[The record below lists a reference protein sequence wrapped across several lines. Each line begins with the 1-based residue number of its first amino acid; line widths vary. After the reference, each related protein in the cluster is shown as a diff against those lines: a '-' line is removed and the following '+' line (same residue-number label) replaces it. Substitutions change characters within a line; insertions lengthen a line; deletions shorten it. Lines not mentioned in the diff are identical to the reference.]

1 MTHIVF
7 LEPEMTIRKSYIV
20 NIAYSNTMVTY
31 DEECDH
37 VTSVFYLNHNDI
49 L

>member
-7 LEPEMTIRKSYIV
+7 LEPKMTVKKSYIV
-20 NIAYSNTMVTY
+20 NIAYSNSMVTY

-37 VTSVFYLNHNDI
+37 ITSVLYLKHNHI
-49 L
+49 